1 MVENENEKNCVL
13 YKTFSGCCS
22 SMCMTMCSY
31 PLDTIKTHNQVK
43 KLVNKKLLFKGL
55 KYDLICDL
63 LSSVVYYY
71 VYENISKTK
80 DTRDIISG
88 AAIGASMSSLIKSPL
103 DYLKTRTQLSLSTTL
118 NLKHMFRNTP
128 ITLLKSIPTEIVTF
142 TTMETMK
149 EKIIKR
155 RAKKKYD
162 NSDEHIE
169 HLRPHEMMLCGFLGG
184 ALSVLINNPLDV
196 TKNNSIVYNSLKK
209 GFIFSKNNKLF
220 YTGLKQRVLISGINA
235 SIGYSM
241 YDTINSTL
249 CR

>member
-1 MVENENEKNCVL
+1 MVENENNCVL
-13 YKTFSGCCS
+13 YKTLSGCCS

-63 LSSVVYYY
+63 LSSIVYYY

-80 DTRDIISG
+80 DTRNIITG
-88 AAIGASMSSLIKSPL
+88 AAIGATMSSLIKSPL
-103 DYLKTRTQLSLSTTL
+103 DYLKTRTQLNLKTTL

-128 ITLLKSIPTEIVTF
+128 ITLLKSVPTEIVTF

-149 EKIIKR
+149 EKLIKR
-155 RAKKKYD
+155 RNKKNNYD
-162 NSDEHIE
+162 SDEHIE
-169 HLRPHEMMLCGFLGG
+169 LRPHEMMLCGFLGG
-184 ALSVLINNPLDV
+184 TLSVLINNPLDV
-196 TKNNSIVYNSLKK
+196 TKNNSIVCNSLKK

-235 SIGYSM
+235 SIGFSM
-241 YDTINSTL
+241 YDTINNTL
-249 CR
+249 CK